1 MYPVQ
6 RALKIRKSRRQP
18 PNHVGVRSDSEAD
31 AIHYSREANAGFRQN
46 INFGPHPWGNALE
59 LTFTEISDGPPDACI
74 DEGEYLLTDVGVGT
88 LGDGEIRDAGIE
100 GRVHTAV
107 VQVITRVLYCCL
119 PCPPLVDERFQRRYG
134 MLRLLVLRQS

>member
-6 RALKIRKSRRQP
+6 RALEIWKARLQP
-18 PNHVGVRSDSEAD
+18 PNQVGVRRDSEAD
-31 AIHYSREANAGFRQN
+31 AIHHSRETNAGFRQN
-46 INFGPHPWGNALE
+46 INFGPHPRGNTLE
-59 LTFTEISDGPPDACI
+59 LAFTEISDGPPDACI
-74 DEGEYLLTDVGVGT
+74 DEREYLLADVGVGT

-119 PCPPLVDERFQRRYG
+119 SCPTLVNEWLQRRYG